1 MTQPGPRRP
10 PDLRLLEAVRE
21 EVKRL
26 RREGLIPIE
35 VRLSQ
40 AAWNGLSPEM
50 RFAPFGGRKVMQLD
64 GLPCVLVVGLSAPG
78 GFVVKTIAPR
88 D

>member
-1 MTQPGPRRP
+1 MSQPGPRRP
-10 PDLRLLEAVRE
+10 PDLRLLEAVRD

-26 RREGLIPIE
+26 RRDLQIPVE

-40 AAWNGLSPEM
+40 AAWNGLSPEL
-50 RFAPFGGRKVMQLD
+50 RFAPFGGRRVMQLD
-64 GLPCVLVVGLSAPG
+64 GLPCVLAVGLSDPR
-78 GFVVKTIAPR
+78 GFVVRAIAPK